1 MKKCIFILSMIFCLN
16 TSFGQKTANATL
28 IKLDSTWG
36 KEAFEF
42 PINFAQSINYKGV
55 AEIRFPPEGWL
66 NPKHTFFWSY
76 TYVWSINYDEKITA
90 KQLEKDLV
98 TYFDGLNE
106 VRKDNNLDQKA
117 SATITKTKTKK
128 ATTHFEGKVDTYD
141 HFATQ
146 KRIILNAK
154 IESHFCDKTKK
165 TVIFFKFSP
174 KEYTHEVWE
183 TLDKVELKEGFCN
196 F

>member
-1 MKKCIFILSMIFCLN
+1 MMIFCSN
-16 TSFGQKTANATL
+16 ISFGQKTENATL

-42 PINFAQSINYKGV
+42 PINFAQSINYKGI
-55 AEIRFPPEGWL
+55 AEVRFPPKGWIE
-66 NPKHTFFWSY
+66 PEHPFFWSY

-106 VRKDNNLDQKA
+106 VRKNNNLNQKA
-117 SATITKTKTKK
+117 SAKITKVKQKNSVLF
-128 ATTHFEGKVDTYD
+128 FEGKIDTYD
-141 HFATQ
+141 HFATNN
-146 KRIILNAK
+146 RIILNVK
-154 IESHFCDKTKK
+154 IESHFCDETKK

-174 KEYTHEVWE
+174 KEFSHKVWE
-183 TLDKVELKEGFCN
+183 TLHKIELNNGVCE
-196 F
+196 

>member
-1 MKKCIFILSMIFCLN
+1 MKKILLLLMMIFCSN
-16 TSFGQKTANATL
+16 ISFGQKTENATL
-28 IKLDSTWG
+28 IKLDSNWG
-36 KEAFEF
+36 KEIFPF
-42 PINFAQSINYKGV
+42 PINFAKEINYTGI
-55 AEIRFPPEGWL
+55 AEVRFPPKGWID
-66 NPKHTFFWSY
+66 PKHSFFWSY

-98 TYFDGLNE
+98 KYFDGLNE
-106 VRKDNNLDQKA
+106 VRKDNNLNQKA

-128 ATTHFEGKVDTYD
+128 GTTYFEGKVDTYD

-146 KRIILNAK
+146 KRIILNVK

-174 KEYTHEVWE
+174 KEFTHKVWE
-183 TLDKVELKEGFCN
+183 TLNEIELNDGFCE
-196 F
+196 